1 MFDYFILSNDPLVS
15 RIYLCTYEVFSL
27 CGNKMVSRVIAMQRL
42 VLLLLAVL
50 VKFSYGKPLSTD
62 EAIAFFRLESD
73 DLRIELVAAEPE
85 VVDPVAL
92 CFDRKGRLYVVES
105 RGYPHPVRGELPKAK
120 LGRIARLEDVDGD
133 GRFEKR
139 TEFARG
145 LTFPNGIMPWKKG
158 FFVTDAPDLLYFED
172 VDGDGIADRREVVL
186 TGFFTNS
193 SSEQLRVASPIMG
206 PDGWIYL
213 TSGLTGGKVS
223 SPKHPERPPVEAR
236 KNDWR
241 FHPETLM
248 VESLPS
254 TGQVGQAFDRE
265 GRRFVC
271 DNRHPLRWAVFG
283 PGALEK
289 NPNLSGTPPMMDLA
303 EAGSAT
309 PLFPLSPDTTAASF
323 IPKLMQ
329 KPHAGSFTS
338 CCGLCFFT
346 GDALPRH
353 RGSFF
358 ICEPAQNLV
367 HCRSIVE
374 TKEKF
379 SSKASSEGREF
390 LASPDQW
397 FRPVFAANGPD
408 GALYLCDMY
417 RKYVDHPNY
426 LPPEAAASLD
436 FEAGKKRGRI
446 WRVSSRSDA
455 KPAPWHQS
463 KGVATAISKVL
474 KGGRL
479 TEQASLAG
487 RSGSNQWFRAALF
500 SSFPGRAR
508 ELVEEFPDSASPFL
522 LEQSAKI
529 LTKEQPAEKMPSV
542 IRELWDKKKG
552 WGFAQRVAFL
562 LGLPENLRKPYQ
574 PEIQPK
580 ALAVSLDGTLP
591 SADRLSAIRL
601 LALSARSKLL
611 VLLRPS
617 ESDAIREAAIR
628 SLASTNDPELG
639 KKLLALHSTLSPADG
654 AVVIDSLLSRK
665 PFQSLVLDALES
677 SALPLH
683 SVSLTQRR
691 RFTGNSELKARAAK
705 LFESAENS
713 DRMKVYREFKK
724 VLDLPADPAAGQA
737 VFQRSCASCH
747 RLGDSGHSVGPDLS
761 GLRNQPADALLLH
774 IVVPNREVYPSY
786 AFYQAETKDGETHA
800 GILEGE
806 SLDSVTL
813 VLPLG
818 LRKSIPRSNLKS
830 IRAMPLSLMPDGLE
844 QTMSRQELANLLAL
858 IRK

>member
-1 MFDYFILSNDPLVS
+1 MKYFV
-15 RIYLCTYEVFSL
+15 LCTLSFL
-27 CGNKMVSRVIAMQRL
+27 AQVSWA
-42 VLLLLAVL
+42 
-50 VKFSYGKPLSTD
+50 KPLSP
-62 EAIAFFRLESD
+62 EQALAAFRLESD
-73 DLRIELVAAEPE
+73 DLRVELVAAEPE
-85 VVDPVAL
+85 AVDPVAL
-92 CFDRKGRLYVVES
+92 CFDSDGRLFVVES

-120 LGRIARLEDVDGD
+120 LGRIARLEDADGD
-133 GRFEKR
+133 GSFEKR
-139 TEFARG
+139 TEFACG

-158 FFVTDAPDLLYFED
+158 FFVTDAPDVLYFED
-172 VDGDGIADRREVVL
+172 VDGDGVADKREVVL

-193 SSEQLRVASPIMG
+193 SSEQLRVASPVLG

-213 TSGLTGGKVS
+213 TSGLTGGKVT
-223 SPKHPERPPVEAR
+223 SPKHPDRPPVEAR
-236 KNDWR
+236 KNDWC

-289 NPNLSGTPPMMDLA
+289 NPNLSGVPPMMDLA

-309 PLFPLSPDTTAASF
+309 PLFPLAPDTTAASY

-374 TKEKF
+374 TKDKL
-379 SSKASSEGREF
+379 SSKPSSVGREF

-436 FEAGKKRGRI
+436 FEAGKKMGRI
-446 WRVSSRSDA
+446 WRVSSRSEA
-455 KPAPWHQS
+455 KPVPWHQS
-463 KGVATAISKVL
+463 KGVALAIDKVL

-508 ELVEEFPDSASPFL
+508 ELVEEFPDSAPPSL
-522 LEQSAKI
+522 LEQAAKI
-529 LTKEQPAEKMPSV
+529 LTKEQPTEKMPSV
-542 IRELWDKKKG
+542 IRELWDKKEG

-574 PEIQPK
+574 QEIQPK
-580 ALAVSLDGTLP
+580 ALTVSLDGKLP
-591 SADRLSAIRL
+591 DADRLSAIRL
-601 LALSARSKLL
+601 LVLSARSKLL

-617 ESDAIREAAIR
+617 ERDAIREAAIR
-628 SLASTNDPELG
+628 SLASTNDPKLG
-639 KKLLALHSTLSPADG
+639 KKLLALHPTLSPVDG

-665 PFQSLVLDALES
+665 PFQSLVLKALES
-677 SALPLH
+677 TALPLH
-683 SVSLTQRR
+683 AVSLTQRR
-691 RFTGNSELKARAAK
+691 RFTGNSELKTRAAK

-724 VLDLPADPAAGQA
+724 VLDLPADPSAGQA
-737 VFQRSCASCH
+737 VFQRVCASCH
-747 RLGDSGHSVGPDLS
+747 KLGDSGYSVGPDLS

-774 IVVPNREVYPSY
+774 VIVPNREVYPSY
-786 AFYQAETKDGETHA
+786 AFYQAETKDGETYA

-818 LRKSIPRSNLKS
+818 QRKTIPRSNLKS
-830 IRAMPLSLMPDGLE
+830 LRALPVSLMPDGLE
-844 QTMSRQELANLLAL
+844 QTMTRQELANLLAL
-858 IRK
+858 VRK

>member
-1 MFDYFILSNDPLVS
+1 MKYFV
-15 RIYLCTYEVFSL
+15 LCTLSFL
-27 CGNKMVSRVIAMQRL
+27 AQVSWA
-42 VLLLLAVL
+42 
-50 VKFSYGKPLSTD
+50 KPLSPK
-62 EAIAFFRLESD
+62 EALAAFRLETD
-73 DLRIELVAAEPE
+73 DLKVSLVAAEPE

-92 CFDRKGRLYVVES
+92 CFDDKGRLYVVES

-139 TEFARG
+139 TEFVRG
-145 LTFPNGIMPWKKG
+145 LTFPNGILPWKKG
-158 FFVTDAPDLLYFED
+158 FLVTDAPDVLYLED
-172 VDGDGIADRREVVL
+172 VDGDGIADKREVVL

-193 SSEQLRVASPIMG
+193 SSEQLRVASPVLG

-213 TSGLTGGKVS
+213 TSGLTGGKVT
-223 SPKHPERPPVEAR
+223 SPKHPDRPPVEAR

-283 PGALEK
+283 PGALDK
-289 NPNLSGTPPMMDLA
+289 NPNLSGVSPMMDLA
-303 EAGSAT
+303 EAGLAT
-309 PLFPLSPDTTAASF
+309 PLFPLAPDTTAASY

-346 GDALPRH
+346 GDALPRY

-367 HCRSIVE
+367 HCRSVVE
-374 TKEKF
+374 TKEKL

-436 FEAGKKRGRI
+436 FKAGKKMGRI
-446 WRVSSRSDA
+446 WRVSSRSEA

-463 KGVATAISKVL
+463 KGVAVAIDKVL

-479 TEQASLAG
+479 TEHTALAG
-487 RSGSNQWFRAALF
+487 ESGSNQWFRAALF
-500 SSFPGRAR
+500 SSFPGKAR
-508 ELVEEFPDSASPFL
+508 ELVEGFPDSASPAL

-542 IRELWDKKKG
+542 IRELWDKKEG

-574 PEIQPK
+574 QEIQPK
-580 ALAVSLDGTLP
+580 ALAVSLNGKLP
-591 SADRLSAIRL
+591 VADRLSAIRL
-601 LALSARSKLL
+601 LVLSARSKLL
-611 VLLRPS
+611 VVLRPS
-617 ESDAIREAAIR
+617 EPDEIREAAIR
-628 SLASTNDPELG
+628 SLASTNDPALG
-639 KKLLALHSTLSPADG
+639 KKLLALHPTLSPTDG

-665 PFQSLVLDALES
+665 PFQPLILDALES

-683 SVSLTQRR
+683 AVSLTQRKR
-691 RFTGNSELKARAAK
+691 LTGNSELKARAAK

-724 VLDLPADPAAGQA
+724 VLDLPANPSAGQA
-737 VFQRSCASCH
+737 VFQRACASCH
-747 RLGDSGHSVGPDLS
+747 KLGDSGHAVGPDLS

-774 IVVPNREVYPSY
+774 IIVPNREVYPSY
-786 AFYQAETKDGETHA
+786 AFYQAETKDGETYA

-806 SLDSVTL
+806 SLASVTL

-818 LRKSIPRSNLKS
+818 QRKTIPRSNLKS
-830 IRAMPLSLMPDGLE
+830 LRAMPLSLMPDGLE

>member
-1 MFDYFILSNDPLVS
+1 MI
-15 RIYLCTYEVFSL
+15 R
-27 CGNKMVSRVIAMQRL
+27 RVIAMQRL

-50 VKFSYGKPLSTD
+50 AKFSYGNPLSID
-62 EAIAFFRLESD
+62 EAIASFRLESE
-73 DLRIELVAAEPE
+73 DLRIELVAAEPR

-92 CFDRKGRLYVVES
+92 CFDAEGRLFVVES
-105 RGYPHPVRGELPKAK
+105 RGYPHPVRGELPKEK
-120 LGRIARLEDVDGD
+120 LGRIARLEDADGD

-172 VDGDGIADRREVVL
+172 LDDDGIADKREVIL

-193 SSEQLRVASPIMG
+193 SSEQLRVASPILG

-213 TSGLTGGKVS
+213 TSGLTGGKVT
-223 SPKHPERPPVEAR
+223 SPKHPDRPPVEAR

-303 EAGSAT
+303 EAGSST
-309 PLFPLSPDTTAASF
+309 PIYPLSPDTTAASF

-374 TKEKF
+374 TKEKL

-446 WRVSSRSDA
+446 WRVSSKSQA
-455 KPAPWHQS
+455 KPVPWHKS
-463 KGVATAISKVL
+463 KGVAVAIDKVM

-508 ELVEEFPDSASPFL
+508 ELVEEFPDSASPAL
-522 LEQSAKI
+522 LEQAAKI

-542 IRELWDKKKG
+542 IHELWNKKKG
-552 WGFAQRVAFL
+552 WFFSQRVAFL

-574 PEIQPK
+574 SEIQPK

-617 ESDAIREAAIR
+617 EPDTIREAVIR

-639 KKLLALHSTLSPADG
+639 KKLLALHPTLSPADG

-691 RFTGNSELKARAAK
+691 RFTGNSELKARATK
-705 LFESAENS
+705 HFELAENS
-713 DRMKVYREFKK
+713 DRMQVYREFKK
-724 VLDLPADPAAGQA
+724 VLDLSGDPSAGQA
-737 VFQRSCASCH
+737 VFQRACASCH
-747 RLGDSGHSVGPDLS
+747 KLSDSGHSVGPDLS

-818 LRKSIPRSNLKS
+818 QRKSIPRSNLKS
-830 IRAMPLSLMPDGLE
+830 LRAMPLSLMPDGLE
-844 QTMSRQELANLLAL
+844 QTMSRQELANLIAL